1 MWHWKSTLRGRGE
14 KGKGEGLGWVGRSC
28 CGLKKR
34 GGSSHESATSGA
46 TRLAN
51 YHSSW
56 YRGKILQVKW
66 HVIYL
71 PDSLVVSCDFDNG
84 LCFGWSQ
91 SRQDVFD
98 WTLYSG
104 PTPSSN
110 TGPSSDHTSGSG
122 LLPFEI
128 YSLTFSL
135 IYFTKIYTY
144 QYKLIECRL
153 NLRRYLSVQD
163 LRL

>member
-1 MWHWKSTLRGRGE
+1 MTLEINPKGK
-14 KGKGEGLGWVGRSC
+14 KGKGGKVGVVGPIILRSW
-28 CGLKKR
+28 KKNKTKKQQQQQKW
-34 GGSSHESATSGA
+34 GGGACPSHEFASSGA

-56 YRGKILQVKW
+56 YHGTILQVKW

-122 LLPFEI
+122 LLLFEI
-128 YSLTFSL
+128 YSLTFLTFISRKYIIVIINLL
-135 IYFTKIYTY
+135 I
-144 QYKLIECRL
+144 
-153 NLRRYLSVQD
+153 
-163 LRL
+163 

>member
-1 MWHWKSTLRGRGE
+1 MLRPKTVGGGGGGELPWIRRFRCSSSCQLSFILIRG
-14 KGKGEGLGWVGRSC
+14 
-28 CGLKKR
+28 
-34 GGSSHESATSGA
+34 T
-46 TRLAN
+46 
-51 YHSSW
+51 
-56 YRGKILQVKW
+56 ILQVKW
-66 HVIYL
+66 HMVYL

-98 WTLYSG
+98 WKLYSG

-135 IYFTKIYTY
+135 IYFTKIYNY
-144 QYKLIECRL
+144 QYKFIECRL
-153 NLRRYLSVQD
+153 NFRRYSSVQNW
-163 LRL
+163 RLQAFNSVAVRYINEMNYEVY